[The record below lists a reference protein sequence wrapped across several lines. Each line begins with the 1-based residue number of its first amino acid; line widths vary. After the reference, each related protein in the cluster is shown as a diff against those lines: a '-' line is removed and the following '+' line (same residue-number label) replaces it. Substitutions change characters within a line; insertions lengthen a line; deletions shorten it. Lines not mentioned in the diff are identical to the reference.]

1 MRGGSEFPRP
11 KAREL
16 PLLMVADHSIQF
28 PEYSETTLL
37 AIDTLTTNRA
47 RRALS
52 HGGGIDGVLFL
63 LLAAAG
69 IGMVVVLIVAGLQ
82 SAEASATRD
91 AGAVHPAMNSK
102 SAEIGDL

>member
-1 MRGGSEFPRP
+1 M
-11 KAREL
+11 
-16 PLLMVADHSIQF
+16 
-28 PEYSETTLL
+28 TT
-37 AIDTLTTNRA
+37 DRA

-52 HGGGIDGVLFL
+52 HGGGIDSILFL

-69 IGMVVVLIVAGLQ
+69 IGVVVMLIVAGLQ

-91 AGAVHPAMNSK
+91 AGTASQSMATQ